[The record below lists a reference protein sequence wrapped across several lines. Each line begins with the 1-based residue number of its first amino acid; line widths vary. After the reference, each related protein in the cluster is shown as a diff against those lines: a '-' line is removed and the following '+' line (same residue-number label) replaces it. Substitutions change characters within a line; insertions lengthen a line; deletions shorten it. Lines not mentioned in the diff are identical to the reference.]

1 MWKKFTLFV
10 LFACAMKGG
19 MALAEN
25 FESLDAIINV
35 DKQIRDYKHD
45 KKMQKKD
52 EKRRERDRE
61 RRHHQRDSR
70 GKHRGNEYDYHGR
83 HR

>member
-1 MWKKFTLFV
+1 
-10 LFACAMKGG
+10 MKGG

-45 KKMQKKD
+45 KKMQKKA

>member
-45 KKMQKKD
+45 KKMQKKA
-52 EKRRERDRE
+52 EKRRERE
-61 RRHHQRDSR
+61 KKQRHHHRD
-70 GKHRGNEYDYHGR
+70 KHRRNHHDEHCR
-83 HR
+83 HQ